1 MIVMLGHLSNN
12 RLAAG
17 VDHIIYGWLF
27 FGVVMALLFWIGSFW
42 SESAAPAERGEML
55 DAARRAP
62 ATAGGAMYVTAIA
75 AIAIAGIWRPM
86 YVAFESPASAPVSS
100 LVPVAAA
107 NGFAPVAAPPSE
119 WQPSYSGF
127 SATLRQ
133 GFASSAGAAGL
144 YIAYYHNQAKGRE
157 LVTSGNQLVLPQD
170 DKWKEV
176 DRRTEDVAFA
186 GDTVRALRIEVS
198 GVRERLVVYRLF
210 WVDGHVTGSE
220 YVAKARIAWSRL
232 RGRAGDA
239 ALIVTF
245 AREGS
250 RDAARGAL
258 EALSGGIKQA
268 LDATEVR

>member
-1 MIVMLGHLSNN
+1 V
-12 RLAAG
+12 RA
-17 VDHIIYGWLF
+17 
-27 FGVVMALLFWIGSFW
+27 IG
-42 SESAAPAERGEML
+42 
-55 DAARRAP
+55 
-62 ATAGGAMYVTAIA
+62 

-86 YVAFESPASAPVSS
+86 FFALESPSSAAVSP
-100 LVPVAAA
+100 LAPVAAA
-107 NGFAPVAAPPSE
+107 KGFAPVAAPPSE
-119 WQPSYSGF
+119 WLPSYGGS

-133 GFASSAGAAGL
+133 GFASSTGAAGL
-144 YIAYYHNQAKGRE
+144 YVAYYHHQAKGRE

-176 DRRTEDVAFA
+176 DRRAEDVAFA

-198 GVRERLVVYRLF
+198 GVRERLVAYRVF

-232 RGRAGDA
+232 RGRTGDA

-245 AREGS
+245 ARDGS
-250 RDAARGAL
+250 GDAAREAL

-268 LDATEVR
+268 LDATQVR